1 MEAMHV
7 GARRE
12 ARPAHTMHHK
22 FGVHADESGSAGV
35 PDGAPLRLSAC
46 VNTWAKDAP
55 VRDNK
60 RIIHFT

>member
-46 VNTWAKDAP
+46 VQTLEQK
-55 VRDNK
+55 DNK

>member
-22 FGVHADESGSAGV
+22 FGVHADESGPAGV
-35 PDGAPLRLSAC
+35 PAARLRLSAC
-46 VNTWAKDAP
+46 VQTLEQK
-55 VRDNK
+55 DNK
-60 RIIHFT
+60 RIIHFS